1 MKKNRGVI
9 QSGNFYADHI
19 YACRKKDKKA
29 IEDFFISAPKGQ
41 GLSAYLKDNSV
52 IDENERNMRTYLVRL
67 TETDECIGYFSLK
80 AGLISVN
87 ENEIEIFDYE
97 TGRKKMKKAFDTL
110 PGVELA
116 NFALNSDVIDKY
128 PFFKGIGNV
137 LFTELIV
144 PLINRAAKH
153 IGIKVVYLF
162 SLPYTKLMARYESYG
177 FKRLSVPKEVMLH
190 RRLKPRY
197 DKSCNFMYMILD
209 SKKNGIKKRS

>member
-19 YACRKKDKKA
+19 YACRRKDKKA
-29 IEDFFISAPKGQ
+29 IEDFFISVPEGQ
-41 GLSAYLKDNSV
+41 GLSAY
-52 IDENERNMRTYLVRL
+52 
-67 TETDECIGYFSLK
+67 
-80 AGLISVN
+80 
-87 ENEIEIFDYE
+87 
-97 TGRKKMKKAFDTL
+97 
-110 PGVELA
+110 
-116 NFALNSDVIDKY
+116 
-128 PFFKGIGNV
+128 FKGIGNV

-144 PLINRAAKH
+144 PLINRAANH
-153 IGIKVVYLF
+153 IGIKAVYLF

-177 FKRLSVPKEVMLH
+177 FKRLSVPKEVRLH